1 MNQYPGGWQAYNN
14 ETPMAN
20 NDEDF
25 THFKSSQIDF
35 PTGTAQFSQPQREF
49 THRDQSAAAIDF
61 SGPHGPR
68 HKPQRSN
75 PDVAQESRL
84 PKILGLLTGVSPEE
98 REKIMAVLRE
108 QDQSSGS
115 PCAFWPHSFDYSD

>member
-14 ETPMAN
+14 ETPMAY

-25 THFKSSQIDF
+25 THFKNSQINF
-35 PTGTAQFSQPQREF
+35 PTGTAPFSQPEREF

-68 HKPQRSN
+68 HKRQRSN
-75 PDVAQESRL
+75 PGVAQESRL
-84 PKILGLLTGVSPEE
+84 PEILGLLTGVSPEE
-98 REKIMAVLRE
+98 REKIIAVLRE
-108 QDQSSGS
+108 QDQSSG
-115 PCAFWPHSFDYSD
+115 PPGAFWAHSFDYSD